1 MRPKIVGSSAELAT
15 SLEVEI
21 ATTRELAYRGLL
33 ETRQL
38 GDFEDAIEGQ
48 FSLMSFDEQNR

>member
-33 ETRQL
+33 EMRQL